1 MKSTTPASCL
11 FRRHARRVLVV
22 ALAAGLPVLV
32 SAQAA
37 PISAPAPKTSGD
49 AAAVVLNPFVVSTE
63 KDNGYAASTTL
74 AGTRLNTPI
83 KDLASGISVMTR
95 DLITDVGATNIN
107 ELLIFSVGAEAAGS
121 QGNFG
126 AASADDT
133 GNAVRNSP
141 QSATRT
147 RGLAAPT
154 NTRGYF
160 TTAIPLDEYNTEFVT
175 VNRGANAIL
184 FGIGSPAGVI
194 DTTLMG
200 ASLNKNSSK
209 IVHRYGDTGSNRF
222 SLAVNRV
229 LLPQKLAVRVNAVKD
244 NERFKQ
250 EPAFENKERIFGAVR
265 YQPLR
270 STTITASFENGRTK
284 ASRPNVNLPY
294 DSSRLWRD
302 AGSVPFN
309 WKRYDDP
316 SYPGYVDAV
325 AGVAL
330 RDQFP
335 TLGQGQIFGGMMI
348 FPRNADM
355 SIPRLANG
363 TLLHGFRTDVPN
375 GTGFNQLRPDLAYT
389 PTGAQA
395 LISGPINRD
404 LLADNGGLGAGL
416 EFYETTNYG
425 EASDQKNRA
434 AAFGIP
440 GRVFG
445 TDASVPFIRPPG
457 QSLQVEGFKDHQF
470 FAWDRRM
477 IDQTGRQFE
486 NFRSWNASLNHT
498 NWADERGVDRVGV
511 ELTYNRENF
520 SRFDDNK
527 FIQQG
532 NSAHVR
538 IDPNVFLSNG
548 LLNPNV
554 GRPYI
559 NGGGQVAKNRVYNE
573 RENARA
579 TAFLRYDF
587 TDSKSNAVSW
597 LGRHTLTGLYER
609 ADLKEVTQG
618 SQLKPFGTYAETIS
632 VDPRGFSRNPAVLA
646 YIGDSIFN
654 VSPDGSVVTLKN
666 TPLRLQPITGT
677 LQAGFAGPVIYFAT
691 TPANNATNPPTPATP
706 ITTQGGFATSDTSF
720 TEYYTGG
727 TARRNI
733 ITSKAFVLQS
743 YWLKNLLISTVG
755 WRRDEREF
763 AQKTITV
770 PVPGNGYGATAIDGA
785 GTSYTTTVPSA
796 IAAGYQ
802 TNFDNSYESF
812 QLKNP
817 QGAQAG
823 EIRSYNLV
831 AKWPQSLLRLPYNA
845 DLSVFFG
852 DSKNFSPEGAGLNV
866 FQEKIAGATGRNKE
880 WGFNLAFGDKL
891 SMRVNRFESKV
902 INVRNS
908 RGLYGTMVNNGL
920 LQNATF
926 WWNSDKG
933 AVPGVN
939 REAEANEILNLVP
952 GIRQLAAWTVS
963 PTTGVA
969 TYTNPGGSITDT
981 DNIQAKGLELEMT
994 YNPFSGLRLTG
1005 NVAKQE
1011 AARTNIAPAMKR
1023 LFALMNPYYQKY
1035 GLYPRGGQSLANYP
1049 VLEPMTAASPAW
1061 LDRNS
1066 EWWRTNVAESYAAI
1080 LDTENT
1086 SAPEIRK
1093 WRANLIANYTFS
1105 RSSKLKGWLIGTA
1118 VRWEDK
1124 AIIGYLAGYRPIPAG
1139 AAAGTLPAVYT
1150 DPNGIITAPSTTYV
1164 DGWLGYQRKVYNDK
1178 VTWSVRLSGKNLF
1191 YDSGP
1196 IAIKALGNGQPGLTR
1211 IPPEQRFYLTNTF
1224 DF

>member
-1 MKSTTPASCL
+1 MKSRIPSIL
-11 FRRHARRVLVV
+11 
-22 ALAAGLPVLV
+22 LAASLAG
-32 SAQAA
+32 SAVCIHAQQV
-37 PISAPAPKTSGD
+37 APATGSTLPKD
-49 AAAVVLNPFVVSTE
+49 EEAIVLNPFTVQSERDT
-63 KDNGYAASTTL
+63 GYQAQSSL
-74 AGTRLNTPI
+74 AGSRLSTPI
-83 KDLASGISVMTR
+83 KDLAAGISVLTR
-95 DLITDVGATNIN
+95 DFITDVGATNIN
-107 ELLIFSVGAEAAGS
+107 ELLVFSVGSEAAGS

-154 NTRGYF
+154 NTRAYF
-160 TTAIPLDEYNTEFVT
+160 TTAIPLDEYNTDFIT

-194 DTTLMG
+194 DTTVVG
-200 ASLNKNSSK
+200 ASLSKNSSK
-209 IVHRYGDTGSNRF
+209 IIHRYGDTGSNRL
-222 SLAVNRV
+222 SLALNRV
-229 LLPQKLAVRVNAVKD
+229 LLPQKLAIRINALKD
-244 NERFKQ
+244 DERFKQ
-250 EPAFENKERIFGAVR
+250 EPAFENKERLFGAVK

-270 STTITASFENGRTK
+270 STTFTASFENGRTK

-294 DSSRLWRD
+294 DSSRLWRES
-302 AGSVPFN
+302 GSVPFN

-316 SYPGYVDAV
+316 SYPGYTDAV
-325 AGVAL
+325 AGIIL

-335 TLGQGQIFGGMMI
+335 TLGQGQIFGAMMI

-375 GTGFNQLRPDLAYT
+375 GTAFNQLRPGIAYT
-389 PTGAQA
+389 PTGTQT
-395 LISGPINRD
+395 LISGPINQD

-440 GRVFG
+440 GRTYG
-445 TDASVPFIRPPG
+445 ADATVPFIRPPG
-457 QSLQVEGFKDHQF
+457 QSLQVEGFKDNKF
-470 FAWDRRM
+470 FAWDERM

-486 NFRSWNASLNHT
+486 NFRTWTASVNHT
-498 NWADERGVDRVGV
+498 NWADERRVDRVGV

-538 IDPNVFLSNG
+538 IDPNVYLSNG

-587 TDSKSNAVSW
+587 TESKSNVVSW
-597 LGRHTLTGLYER
+597 LGKHTVTGLYEI

-618 SQLKPFGTYAETIS
+618 SQLKPFGAYAETIS

-654 VSPDGSVVTLKN
+654 VNADGSVISLKN
-666 TPLRLQPITGT
+666 TPLQLQPITGT
-677 LQAGFAGPVIYFAT
+677 LQAGFAGPVIHFAT
-691 TPANNATNPPTPATP
+691 TAANNATNPPTPATP
-706 ITTQGGFATSDTSF
+706 ATAQGGFATSDTSF

-727 TARRNI
+727 TVRRNT
-733 ITSKAFVLQS
+733 ITSKAVVLQS
-743 YWLKNLLISTVG
+743 YWLKNHLISTLG
-755 WRRDEREF
+755 WRRDERDF
-763 AQKTITV
+763 AQKSVTV
-770 PVPGNGYGATAIDGA
+770 PAPGNGYGATAIDGP
-785 GTSYTTTVPSA
+785 GTSYTTTVPAA

-812 QLKNP
+812 QLKSP
-817 QGAQAG
+817 VAAQAG

-831 AKWPQSLLRLPYNA
+831 AKWPQALFRLPYNA

-852 DSKNFSPEGAGLNV
+852 DSQNFSPEGAGLNV
-866 FQEKIAGATGRNKE
+866 FQEKVAGATGRNKE
-880 WGFNLAFGDKL
+880 WGFNLSFGDKF
-891 SMRVNRFESKV
+891 SMRVNRFESSV
-902 INVRNS
+902 VNVRNS
-908 RGLYGTMVNNGL
+908 RSLYGTMVNNAL

-926 WWNSDKG
+926 WWNSDKN
-933 AVPGVN
+933 ATNPGVN

-952 GIRQLAAWTVS
+952 GIRQLSAWTIN
-963 PTTGVA
+963 PTTRLA

-981 DNIQAKGLELEMT
+981 DNIQAKGLEFEMT
-994 YNPFSGLRLTG
+994 YNPFSGLRLTA

-1023 LFALMNPYYQKY
+1023 LYALMNPYYQKY

-1049 VLEPMTAASPAW
+1049 VHEPMTSASPAW

-1093 WRANLIANYTFS
+1093 WRANLIANYTFA
-1105 RSSKLKGWLIGTA
+1105 RNSKMRGWSVGSA

-1124 AIIGYLAGYRPIPAG
+1124 AIIGYMAGYRAIPAG
-1139 AAAGTLPAVYT
+1139 AAPGTLPAVFT

-1164 DGWLGYQRKVYNDK
+1164 DGWFGYQRKVYNDK
-1178 VTWSVRLSGKNLF
+1178 VTWSVRVSGRNLF
-1191 YDSGP
+1191 YDSDP
-1196 IAIKALGNGQPGLTR
+1196 IAIKALGNGQAGLTR

-1224 DF
+1224 EF